1 MNQYVSDALL
11 TWTHHIKSVC
21 GNFETDFDGTRNL
34 FIGEVQCF
42 LLGDTEIAFIKNN
55 ANKIV
60 RKADEIDRVNN
71 RFCFLILQYS
81 GKMLLEYKNETL
93 SLNEGDIVLVDP
105 VETISMYPQGL
116 VSQISVHL
124 SREKLLKENIS
135 TEYFGKL
142 ITQNMSGFLLKNIL
156 KNMSAENIKLWY
168 ATEDGNAF
176 EDALIALIKPT
187 INYKNINSSNK
198 LMENA
203 ERYIIE
209 NLAKPDLTPKLI
221 AEHIGVSLRH
231 LYRLFLQENLSINK
245 YIQLKRLEKVK
256 ADLLDKRNKQSSIT
270 QVALKWGFWDGAH
283 FSKIFKKTY
292 GISPVLADANID
304 EILPTLLQ
312 ATFVHQ
318 GQVCASPERFFVH
331 HTKHNELVEKLS
343 KALSSLKIGSA
354 MDEGS
359 MFGPLSNQPHFHKV
373 KHYLDMAK
381 ANNQIIAGGEALD
394 RSGYFVQPT
403 LISFKNTDDP
413 LFSEETFGPVVGVM
427 PFETDEELIQLMNQ
441 SRFGLTASIWTN
453 DLSKA
458 LRLIPKIEAGTLW
471 VNMHTFLDPSVP
483 FGGVKASGIGREFS
497 DAFIEDYTELKSVMI
512 RY

>member
-1 MNQYVSDALL
+1 MS
-11 TWTHHIKSVC
+11 
-21 GNFETDFDGTRNL
+21 
-34 FIGEVQCF
+34 EVQ
-42 LLGDTEIAFIKNN
+42 
-55 ANKIV
+55 
-60 RKADEIDRVNN
+60 
-71 RFCFLILQYS
+71 ILQS
-81 GKMLLEYKNETL
+81 VQQFMARQHGHFIDGKLVAAELLDKV
-93 SLNEGDIVLVDP
+93 DIVNPSTEQV
-105 VETISMYPQGL
+105 VA
-116 VSQISVHL
+116 QISIGSQQDVASAVKSAKHAFQNAWAETTPYERGVKLNKLADLIEQYGEELAQLEAL
-124 SREKLLKENIS
+124 S
-135 TEYFGKL
+135 TGKL
-142 ITQNMSGFLLKNIL
+142 INISRHLEVAQSVIFLRYFAGWATKINGQTMQPSIPSMQGEKYTAFTLRQPVGVVAGIVPWNFSLMIGVWKIGSALTTGCTIVLKPSEFASLSLLRLAELAIEAGIPAGVINVVTGKGDTGQYLIESPLVKKVSFTGSIPTGIAIGKLAMS
-156 KNMSAENIKLWY
+156 S
-168 ATEDGNAF
+168 
-176 EDALIALIKPT
+176 
-187 INYKNINSSNK
+187 
-198 LMENA
+198 
-203 ERYIIE
+203 
-209 NLAKPDLTPKLI
+209 DLTR
-221 AEHIGVSLRH
+221 VSLE
-231 LYRLFLQENLSINK
+231 LGGKNAI
-245 YIQLKRLEKVK
+245 
-256 ADLLDKRNKQSSIT
+256 A
-270 QVALKWGFWDGAH
+270 
-283 FSKIFKKTY
+283 
-292 GISPVLADANID
+292 VLADANID

>member
-1 MNQYVSDALL
+1 MS
-11 TWTHHIKSVC
+11 
-21 GNFETDFDGTRNL
+21 
-34 FIGEVQCF
+34 EV
-42 LLGDTEIAFIKNN
+42 K
-55 ANKIV
+55 
-60 RKADEIDRVNN
+60 
-71 RFCFLILQYS
+71 ILQS
-81 GKMLLEYKNETL
+81 VQQFMARQHGHFIDGKLVVAELLDKV
-93 SLNEGDIVLVDP
+93 DIVNPSTEQV
-105 VETISMYPQGL
+105 VA
-116 VSQISVHL
+116 QISIGSQQDVESAVKSAEHAFQNAWAETTPYERGVKLNKLADLIEQHGEELAQLESL
-124 SREKLLKENIS
+124 S
-135 TEYFGKL
+135 TGKL
-142 ITQNMSGFLLKNIL
+142 INISRHLEVAQSVIFLRYFAGWATKINGQTMQPSIPSVQGEKYTAFTLRQPVGVVAGIVPWNFSLMIGVWKIGSALTTGCTIVLKPSEFASLSLLRLAELAIEAGIPAGVINVVTGKGDTGQYLIESPLVKKVSFTGSVSTGIAIGKLAMS
-156 KNMSAENIKLWY
+156 S
-168 ATEDGNAF
+168 
-176 EDALIALIKPT
+176 
-187 INYKNINSSNK
+187 
-198 LMENA
+198 
-203 ERYIIE
+203 
-209 NLAKPDLTPKLI
+209 DLTR
-221 AEHIGVSLRH
+221 VSLE
-231 LYRLFLQENLSINK
+231 LGGKNAI
-245 YIQLKRLEKVK
+245 
-256 ADLLDKRNKQSSIT
+256 A
-270 QVALKWGFWDGAH
+270 
-283 FSKIFKKTY
+283 
-292 GISPVLADANID
+292 VLADANID

-331 HTKHNELVEKLS
+331 RTKYDELVEKLY

-394 RSGYFVQPT
+394 QTGYFVQPT
-403 LISFKNTDDP
+403 LIFFKNTDDP

>member
-1 MNQYVSDALL
+1 MS
-11 TWTHHIKSVC
+11 
-21 GNFETDFDGTRNL
+21 
-34 FIGEVQCF
+34 EVQ
-42 LLGDTEIAFIKNN
+42 
-55 ANKIV
+55 
-60 RKADEIDRVNN
+60 
-71 RFCFLILQYS
+71 ILQS
-81 GKMLLEYKNETL
+81 VQQFIARQHGHFIDGKLVAAELLDKVDIVNPSTEQVVAQISIGSQQDVASAVKSAKHAFQNAWAETTPYERGVKLNKLADLIEQHGEELAQLETL
-93 SLNEGDIVLVDP
+93 S
-105 VETISMYPQGL
+105 T
-116 VSQISVHL
+116 
-124 SREKLLKENIS
+124 
-135 TEYFGKL
+135 GKL
-142 ITQNMSGFLLKNIL
+142 INISRHLEVAQSVIFLRYFAGWATKINGQTMQPSIPSMQGEKYTAFTLRQPVGVVAGIVPWNFSLMIGVWKIGSALTTGCTIVLKPSEFASLSLLRLAELAIEAGIPAGVINVVTGKGDTGQYLIESPLVKKVSFTGSVPTGIAIGKLAMS
-156 KNMSAENIKLWY
+156 S
-168 ATEDGNAF
+168 
-176 EDALIALIKPT
+176 
-187 INYKNINSSNK
+187 
-198 LMENA
+198 
-203 ERYIIE
+203 
-209 NLAKPDLTPKLI
+209 DLTR
-221 AEHIGVSLRH
+221 VSLE
-231 LYRLFLQENLSINK
+231 LGGKNAI
-245 YIQLKRLEKVK
+245 
-256 ADLLDKRNKQSSIT
+256 A
-270 QVALKWGFWDGAH
+270 
-283 FSKIFKKTY
+283 
-292 GISPVLADANID
+292 VLADANID

>member
-1 MNQYVSDALL
+1 MS
-11 TWTHHIKSVC
+11 
-21 GNFETDFDGTRNL
+21 
-34 FIGEVQCF
+34 EVQ
-42 LLGDTEIAFIKNN
+42 
-55 ANKIV
+55 
-60 RKADEIDRVNN
+60 
-71 RFCFLILQYS
+71 ILQS
-81 GKMLLEYKNETL
+81 VQQFMARQHGHFIDGKLVAAEHLDKV
-93 SLNEGDIVLVDP
+93 DIVNPSTEQV
-105 VETISMYPQGL
+105 VA
-116 VSQISVHL
+116 QISFGSQQDVESAVKSAEHAFQNAWAEMTPYERGVKLNKLADLIEQHGEELAQLESL
-124 SREKLLKENIS
+124 S
-135 TEYFGKL
+135 TGKL
-142 ITQNMSGFLLKNIL
+142 INISRHLEVAQSVIFLRYFAGWATKINGQTMQPSIPSMQGEKYTAFTLRQPIGVVAGIVPWNFSLMIGVWKIGSALTTGCTIVLKPSEFASLSLLRLAELAIEAGIPGGVINVVTGKGDTGQYLIESPLVKKVSFTGSVPTGIAIGKLAMS
-156 KNMSAENIKLWY
+156 S
-168 ATEDGNAF
+168 
-176 EDALIALIKPT
+176 
-187 INYKNINSSNK
+187 
-198 LMENA
+198 
-203 ERYIIE
+203 
-209 NLAKPDLTPKLI
+209 DLTR
-221 AEHIGVSLRH
+221 VSLE
-231 LYRLFLQENLSINK
+231 LGGKNAI
-245 YIQLKRLEKVK
+245 
-256 ADLLDKRNKQSSIT
+256 A
-270 QVALKWGFWDGAH
+270 
-283 FSKIFKKTY
+283 
-292 GISPVLADANID
+292 VLADANID

-331 HTKHNELVEKLS
+331 RTKYDELVEKLS
-343 KALSSLKIGSA
+343 KALSSFKIGSA

-381 ANNQIIAGGEALD
+381 ANNQIIAGGEALG

-427 PFETDEELIQLMNQ
+427 PFDTDEELIQLMNQ

-483 FGGVKASGIGREFS
+483 FGGVKASGVGREFS

>member
-1 MNQYVSDALL
+1 MS
-11 TWTHHIKSVC
+11 
-21 GNFETDFDGTRNL
+21 
-34 FIGEVQCF
+34 EVQ
-42 LLGDTEIAFIKNN
+42 
-55 ANKIV
+55 
-60 RKADEIDRVNN
+60 
-71 RFCFLILQYS
+71 ILQNVQQFMARQHGHFID
-81 GKMLLEYKNETL
+81 GKLVAAEHLDKVDIVNPSTEQVVAQISIGSQQDVASAVKSAKHAFQNAWAETTPYERGVKLNKLADLIEQHGEELAQLETL
-93 SLNEGDIVLVDP
+93 S
-105 VETISMYPQGL
+105 T
-116 VSQISVHL
+116 
-124 SREKLLKENIS
+124 
-135 TEYFGKL
+135 GKL
-142 ITQNMSGFLLKNIL
+142 INISRHLEVAQSVIFLRYFAGWATKINGQTMQPSIPSMQGEKYTAFTLRQPVGVVAGIVPWNFSLMIGVWKIGSALTTGCTIVLKPSEFASLSLLRLAELAIEAGIPAGVINVVTGKGDTGQYLIESPLVKKVSFTGSVPTGIAIGKLAMS
-156 KNMSAENIKLWY
+156 S
-168 ATEDGNAF
+168 
-176 EDALIALIKPT
+176 
-187 INYKNINSSNK
+187 
-198 LMENA
+198 
-203 ERYIIE
+203 
-209 NLAKPDLTPKLI
+209 DLTR
-221 AEHIGVSLRH
+221 VSLE
-231 LYRLFLQENLSINK
+231 LGGKNAI
-245 YIQLKRLEKVK
+245 
-256 ADLLDKRNKQSSIT
+256 A
-270 QVALKWGFWDGAH
+270 
-283 FSKIFKKTY
+283 
-292 GISPVLADANID
+292 VLADANID

-318 GQVCASPERFFVH
+318 GQVCASLERFFVH

>member
-1 MNQYVSDALL
+1 MS
-11 TWTHHIKSVC
+11 
-21 GNFETDFDGTRNL
+21 
-34 FIGEVQCF
+34 EVQ
-42 LLGDTEIAFIKNN
+42 
-55 ANKIV
+55 
-60 RKADEIDRVNN
+60 
-71 RFCFLILQYS
+71 ILQS
-81 GKMLLEYKNETL
+81 VQQFMARQHGHFIDGKLVAAEHLDKV
-93 SLNEGDIVLVDP
+93 DIVNPSTEQV
-105 VETISMYPQGL
+105 VA
-116 VSQISVHL
+116 QISIGSQQDVESAVKSAEHAFQNAWAETTPYERGVKLNKLADLIEQHGEELAQLESL
-124 SREKLLKENIS
+124 S
-135 TEYFGKL
+135 TGKL
-142 ITQNMSGFLLKNIL
+142 INISRHLEVAQSVIFLRYFAGWATKINGQTMQPSIPSMQGEKYTAFTLRQPIGVVAGIVPWNFSLMIGVWKIGSALTTGCTIVLKPSEFASLSLLRLAEIAIKAGIPAGVINVVTGKGDTGQYLIESPLVKKVSFTGSVPTGIAIGKLAMS
-156 KNMSAENIKLWY
+156 S
-168 ATEDGNAF
+168 
-176 EDALIALIKPT
+176 
-187 INYKNINSSNK
+187 
-198 LMENA
+198 
-203 ERYIIE
+203 
-209 NLAKPDLTPKLI
+209 DLTR
-221 AEHIGVSLRH
+221 VSLE
-231 LYRLFLQENLSINK
+231 LGGKNAI
-245 YIQLKRLEKVK
+245 
-256 ADLLDKRNKQSSIT
+256 A
-270 QVALKWGFWDGAH
+270 
-283 FSKIFKKTY
+283 
-292 GISPVLADANID
+292 VLADANID

-403 LISFKNTDDP
+403 LISFKNTNDP

>member
-1 MNQYVSDALL
+1 MS
-11 TWTHHIKSVC
+11 
-21 GNFETDFDGTRNL
+21 
-34 FIGEVQCF
+34 EVQILESVQQF
-42 LLGDTEIAFIKNN
+42 MARQHGHFIDGKLVAAELLDKVDIVNPSTEEVVAQISIGSQQDVDSAVKSAEHAFQN
-55 ANKIV
+55 AWAETTPYERGVKLNKL
-60 RKADEIDRVNN
+60 AD
-71 RFCFLILQYS
+71 LIEQY
-81 GKMLLEYKNETL
+81 GEELAQLETL
-93 SLNEGDIVLVDP
+93 S
-105 VETISMYPQGL
+105 T
-116 VSQISVHL
+116 
-124 SREKLLKENIS
+124 
-135 TEYFGKL
+135 GKL
-142 ITQNMSGFLLKNIL
+142 INISRHLEVAQSVIFLRYFAGWATKINGQTMQPSIPSMQGEKYTAFTLRQPIGVVAGIVPWNFSLMIGVWKIGSALTTGCTIVLKPSEFASLSLLRLAELAIEAGIPVGVINVVTDKGETGQYLIESPLVKKVSFTGSVPTGIAIGKLAMS
-156 KNMSAENIKLWY
+156 S
-168 ATEDGNAF
+168 
-176 EDALIALIKPT
+176 
-187 INYKNINSSNK
+187 
-198 LMENA
+198 
-203 ERYIIE
+203 
-209 NLAKPDLTPKLI
+209 DLTR
-221 AEHIGVSLRH
+221 VSLE
-231 LYRLFLQENLSINK
+231 LGGKNAI
-245 YIQLKRLEKVK
+245 
-256 ADLLDKRNKQSSIT
+256 A
-270 QVALKWGFWDGAH
+270 
-283 FSKIFKKTY
+283 
-292 GISPVLADANID
+292 VLADANID

-331 HTKHNELVEKLS
+331 RAKYDELVEKLS
-343 KALSSLKIGSA
+343 KALSSFKIGSA

-381 ANNQIIAGGEALD
+381 AKNQIIAGGETLD

-413 LFSEETFGPVVGVM
+413 LFSEETFGPVVGIM
-427 PFETDEELIQLMNQ
+427 PFETDEELVQLMNQ

>member
-1 MNQYVSDALL
+1 MS
-11 TWTHHIKSVC
+11 
-21 GNFETDFDGTRNL
+21 
-34 FIGEVQCF
+34 EV
-42 LLGDTEIAFIKNN
+42 K
-55 ANKIV
+55 
-60 RKADEIDRVNN
+60 
-71 RFCFLILQYS
+71 ILQS
-81 GKMLLEYKNETL
+81 VQQFMARQHGHFIDGKLVVAELLDKVDIVNPSTEQVVAQISIGSQQDVESAVKSAEHAFQNAWAETTPYERGVKLNKLADLIEQHGEELAQLETL
-93 SLNEGDIVLVDP
+93 S
-105 VETISMYPQGL
+105 T
-116 VSQISVHL
+116 
-124 SREKLLKENIS
+124 
-135 TEYFGKL
+135 GKL
-142 ITQNMSGFLLKNIL
+142 INISRHLEVAQSVIFLRYFAGWATKINGQTMQPSIPSMQGEKYTAFTLRQPVGVVAGIVPWNFSLMIGVWKIGSALTTGCTIVLKPSEFASLSLLRLAELAIEAGIPAGVINVVTGKGDTGQYLIESPLVKKVSFTGSVPTGIAIGKLAMS
-156 KNMSAENIKLWY
+156 S
-168 ATEDGNAF
+168 
-176 EDALIALIKPT
+176 
-187 INYKNINSSNK
+187 
-198 LMENA
+198 
-203 ERYIIE
+203 
-209 NLAKPDLTPKLI
+209 DLTR
-221 AEHIGVSLRH
+221 VSLE
-231 LYRLFLQENLSINK
+231 LGGKNAI
-245 YIQLKRLEKVK
+245 
-256 ADLLDKRNKQSSIT
+256 A
-270 QVALKWGFWDGAH
+270 
-283 FSKIFKKTY
+283 
-292 GISPVLADANID
+292 VLADANID

-331 HTKHNELVEKLS
+331 RTKYDELVEKLS

-394 RSGYFVQPT
+394 QTGYFVQPT
-403 LISFKNTDDP
+403 LIFFKNTDDP

>member
-1 MNQYVSDALL
+1 MS
-11 TWTHHIKSVC
+11 
-21 GNFETDFDGTRNL
+21 
-34 FIGEVQCF
+34 EVQ
-42 LLGDTEIAFIKNN
+42 
-55 ANKIV
+55 
-60 RKADEIDRVNN
+60 
-71 RFCFLILQYS
+71 ILQS
-81 GKMLLEYKNETL
+81 VQHFMARQHGHFIDGKLVAAELLDKVDIVNPSTEQVVAQISIGSQQDVASAVKSAEHAFQNAWAETTPYERGVKLNKLADLIEQHGEELAQLETL
-93 SLNEGDIVLVDP
+93 S
-105 VETISMYPQGL
+105 T
-116 VSQISVHL
+116 
-124 SREKLLKENIS
+124 
-135 TEYFGKL
+135 GKL
-142 ITQNMSGFLLKNIL
+142 INISRHLEVAQSVIFLRYFAGWATKINGQTMQPSIPSMQGEKYTAFTLRQPVGVVAGIVPWNFSLMIGVWKIGSALTTGCTIVLKPSEFASLSLLRLAELAIEAGIPAGVINVVTGKGDTGQYLIESPLVKKVSFTGSVPTGIAIGKLAMS
-156 KNMSAENIKLWY
+156 S
-168 ATEDGNAF
+168 
-176 EDALIALIKPT
+176 
-187 INYKNINSSNK
+187 
-198 LMENA
+198 
-203 ERYIIE
+203 
-209 NLAKPDLTPKLI
+209 DLTR
-221 AEHIGVSLRH
+221 VSLE
-231 LYRLFLQENLSINK
+231 LGGKNAI
-245 YIQLKRLEKVK
+245 
-256 ADLLDKRNKQSSIT
+256 A
-270 QVALKWGFWDGAH
+270 
-283 FSKIFKKTY
+283 
-292 GISPVLADANID
+292 VLADANID

-403 LISFKNTDDP
+403 LISFKNTNDP

>member
-1 MNQYVSDALL
+1 MS
-11 TWTHHIKSVC
+11 
-21 GNFETDFDGTRNL
+21 
-34 FIGEVQCF
+34 EVQ
-42 LLGDTEIAFIKNN
+42 
-55 ANKIV
+55 
-60 RKADEIDRVNN
+60 
-71 RFCFLILQYS
+71 ILQS
-81 GKMLLEYKNETL
+81 VQQFMARQHGHFINGKLVAAELLDKV
-93 SLNEGDIVLVDP
+93 DIVNPSTEQV
-105 VETISMYPQGL
+105 VA
-116 VSQISVHL
+116 QISVGSQHDVENAVKSAEHAFQNAWAETTPYERGVKLNKLADLIEQYGEELAQLESL
-124 SREKLLKENIS
+124 S
-135 TEYFGKL
+135 TGKL
-142 ITQNMSGFLLKNIL
+142 INISRHLEVAQSVIFLRYFAGWATKINGQTMQPSIPSMQGEKYTAFTLRQPIGVVAGIVPWNFSLMIGVWKIGSALTTGCTIVLKPSEFASLSLLRLAELAIEAGIPAGVINVVTGKGDTGQYLIESPLVKKVSFTGSVPTGIAIGKLAMS
-156 KNMSAENIKLWY
+156 S
-168 ATEDGNAF
+168 
-176 EDALIALIKPT
+176 
-187 INYKNINSSNK
+187 
-198 LMENA
+198 
-203 ERYIIE
+203 
-209 NLAKPDLTPKLI
+209 DLTR
-221 AEHIGVSLRH
+221 VSLE
-231 LYRLFLQENLSINK
+231 LGGKNAI
-245 YIQLKRLEKVK
+245 
-256 ADLLDKRNKQSSIT
+256 A
-270 QVALKWGFWDGAH
+270 
-283 FSKIFKKTY
+283 
-292 GISPVLADANID
+292 VLADANID

-331 HTKHNELVEKLS
+331 RAKYDELVDKLS
-343 KALSSLKIGSA
+343 KALSSFKIGSA

-381 ANNQIIAGGEALD
+381 AKNQIIAGGETLD
-394 RSGYFVQPT
+394 QTGYFVQPT

-427 PFETDEELIQLMNQ
+427 PFDTDEELIQLMNQ

>member
-1 MNQYVSDALL
+1 MS
-11 TWTHHIKSVC
+11 
-21 GNFETDFDGTRNL
+21 
-34 FIGEVQCF
+34 EVQILESVQQF
-42 LLGDTEIAFIKNN
+42 MARQHGHFIDGKLVAAELLDKVDIVNPSTEEVVAQISIGSQQDVDSAVKSAEHAFQN
-55 ANKIV
+55 AWAETTPYERGVKLNKL
-60 RKADEIDRVNN
+60 AD
-71 RFCFLILQYS
+71 LIEQY
-81 GKMLLEYKNETL
+81 GEELAQLETL
-93 SLNEGDIVLVDP
+93 S
-105 VETISMYPQGL
+105 T
-116 VSQISVHL
+116 
-124 SREKLLKENIS
+124 
-135 TEYFGKL
+135 GKL
-142 ITQNMSGFLLKNIL
+142 INISRHLEVAQSVIFLRYFAGWATKINGQTMQPSIPSMQGEKYTAFTLRQPIGVVAGIVPWNFSLMIGVWKIGSALTTGCTIVLKPSEFASLSLLRLAELAIEAGIPVGVINVVTGEGETGQYLIESPLVKKVSFTGSVPTGIAIGKLAMS
-156 KNMSAENIKLWY
+156 S
-168 ATEDGNAF
+168 
-176 EDALIALIKPT
+176 
-187 INYKNINSSNK
+187 
-198 LMENA
+198 
-203 ERYIIE
+203 
-209 NLAKPDLTPKLI
+209 DLTR
-221 AEHIGVSLRH
+221 VSLE
-231 LYRLFLQENLSINK
+231 LGGKNAI
-245 YIQLKRLEKVK
+245 
-256 ADLLDKRNKQSSIT
+256 A
-270 QVALKWGFWDGAH
+270 
-283 FSKIFKKTY
+283 
-292 GISPVLADANID
+292 VLADANID

-331 HTKHNELVEKLS
+331 RAKYDELVEKLS
-343 KALSSLKIGSA
+343 KALSSFKIGSA

-381 ANNQIIAGGEALD
+381 AKNQIIAGGETLD

-413 LFSEETFGPVVGVM
+413 LFSEETFGPVVGIM
-427 PFETDEELIQLMNQ
+427 PFETDEELVQLMNQ

>member
-1 MNQYVSDALL
+1 MS
-11 TWTHHIKSVC
+11 
-21 GNFETDFDGTRNL
+21 
-34 FIGEVQCF
+34 EVQ
-42 LLGDTEIAFIKNN
+42 
-55 ANKIV
+55 
-60 RKADEIDRVNN
+60 
-71 RFCFLILQYS
+71 ILQS
-81 GKMLLEYKNETL
+81 VQQFMARQHGHFIDGKLVAAEHLDKV
-93 SLNEGDIVLVDP
+93 DIVNPSTEQV
-105 VETISMYPQGL
+105 VA
-116 VSQISVHL
+116 QISIGSQQDVESAVKSAEHAFQNAWAETTPYERGVKLNKLADLIEQHGEELAQLESL
-124 SREKLLKENIS
+124 S
-135 TEYFGKL
+135 TGKL
-142 ITQNMSGFLLKNIL
+142 INISRHLEVAQSVIFLRYFAGWATKINGQTMQPSIPSMQGEKYTAFTLRQPIGVVAGIVPWNFSLMIGVWKIGSALTTGCTIVLKPSEFASLSLLRLAELAIKAGIPAGVINVVTGKGDTGQYLIESPLVKKVSFTGSVPTGIAIGKLAMS
-156 KNMSAENIKLWY
+156 S
-168 ATEDGNAF
+168 
-176 EDALIALIKPT
+176 
-187 INYKNINSSNK
+187 
-198 LMENA
+198 
-203 ERYIIE
+203 
-209 NLAKPDLTPKLI
+209 DLTR
-221 AEHIGVSLRH
+221 VSLE
-231 LYRLFLQENLSINK
+231 LGGKNAI
-245 YIQLKRLEKVK
+245 
-256 ADLLDKRNKQSSIT
+256 A
-270 QVALKWGFWDGAH
+270 
-283 FSKIFKKTY
+283 
-292 GISPVLADANID
+292 VLADANID

-403 LISFKNTDDP
+403 LISFKNTNDP

-427 PFETDEELIQLMNQ
+427 PFETDEELIQLINQ

>member
-1 MNQYVSDALL
+1 MS
-11 TWTHHIKSVC
+11 
-21 GNFETDFDGTRNL
+21 
-34 FIGEVQCF
+34 EVQ
-42 LLGDTEIAFIKNN
+42 
-55 ANKIV
+55 
-60 RKADEIDRVNN
+60 
-71 RFCFLILQYS
+71 ILQS
-81 GKMLLEYKNETL
+81 VQQFMARQHGHFIDGKLVAAEHLDKVDIVNPSTEQVVAQISIGSQQDVASAVKSAKHAFQNAWAETTPYERGVKLNKLADLIEQHGEELAQLETL
-93 SLNEGDIVLVDP
+93 S
-105 VETISMYPQGL
+105 T
-116 VSQISVHL
+116 
-124 SREKLLKENIS
+124 
-135 TEYFGKL
+135 GKL
-142 ITQNMSGFLLKNIL
+142 INISRHLEVAQSVIFLRYFAGWATKINGQTMQPSIPSMQGEKYTAFTLRQPVGVVAGIVPWNFSLMIGVWKIGSALTTGCTIVLKPSEFASLSLLRLAELAIEAGIPAGVINVVTGKGDTGQYLIESPLVKKVSFTGSVPTGIAIGKLAMS
-156 KNMSAENIKLWY
+156 S
-168 ATEDGNAF
+168 
-176 EDALIALIKPT
+176 
-187 INYKNINSSNK
+187 
-198 LMENA
+198 
-203 ERYIIE
+203 
-209 NLAKPDLTPKLI
+209 DLTR
-221 AEHIGVSLRH
+221 VSLE
-231 LYRLFLQENLSINK
+231 LGGKNAI
-245 YIQLKRLEKVK
+245 
-256 ADLLDKRNKQSSIT
+256 A
-270 QVALKWGFWDGAH
+270 
-283 FSKIFKKTY
+283 
-292 GISPVLADANID
+292 VLADANID

>member
-1 MNQYVSDALL
+1 MS
-11 TWTHHIKSVC
+11 
-21 GNFETDFDGTRNL
+21 
-34 FIGEVQCF
+34 EVQ
-42 LLGDTEIAFIKNN
+42 
-55 ANKIV
+55 
-60 RKADEIDRVNN
+60 
-71 RFCFLILQYS
+71 ILQNVQQFMARQHGHFID
-81 GKMLLEYKNETL
+81 GKLVAAELLDKVDIVNPSTEQVVAQISIGSQQDVESAVKSAEHAFQNAWAETTPYERGVKLNKLADLIEQHGEELAQLETL
-93 SLNEGDIVLVDP
+93 S
-105 VETISMYPQGL
+105 T
-116 VSQISVHL
+116 
-124 SREKLLKENIS
+124 
-135 TEYFGKL
+135 GKL
-142 ITQNMSGFLLKNIL
+142 INISRHLEVAQSVIFLRYFAGWATKINGQTMQPSIPSMQGEKYTAFTLRQPIGVVAGIVPWNFSLMIGVWKIGSALTTGCTIVLKPSELASLSLLRLAELAIEAGIPAGVINVVTGKGDTGQYLIESPLVKKVSFTGSVPTGIAIGKLAMS
-156 KNMSAENIKLWY
+156 S
-168 ATEDGNAF
+168 
-176 EDALIALIKPT
+176 
-187 INYKNINSSNK
+187 
-198 LMENA
+198 
-203 ERYIIE
+203 
-209 NLAKPDLTPKLI
+209 DLTR
-221 AEHIGVSLRH
+221 VSLE
-231 LYRLFLQENLSINK
+231 LGGKNAI
-245 YIQLKRLEKVK
+245 
-256 ADLLDKRNKQSSIT
+256 A
-270 QVALKWGFWDGAH
+270 
-283 FSKIFKKTY
+283 
-292 GISPVLADANID
+292 VLADANID

-331 HTKHNELVEKLS
+331 HTKHDELVEKLS
-343 KALSSLKIGSA
+343 KALSSFKIGSA

-458 LRLIPKIEAGTLW
+458 FRLIPKIEAGTLW

>member
-1 MNQYVSDALL
+1 MS
-11 TWTHHIKSVC
+11 
-21 GNFETDFDGTRNL
+21 
-34 FIGEVQCF
+34 EVQ
-42 LLGDTEIAFIKNN
+42 
-55 ANKIV
+55 
-60 RKADEIDRVNN
+60 
-71 RFCFLILQYS
+71 ILQS
-81 GKMLLEYKNETL
+81 VQQFMARQHGHFIDGKLVAAEHLDKV
-93 SLNEGDIVLVDP
+93 DIVNPSTEQV
-105 VETISMYPQGL
+105 VA
-116 VSQISVHL
+116 QISIGSQQDVESAVKSAEHAFQNAWAETTPYERGIKLNKLADLIEQYGEELAQLESL
-124 SREKLLKENIS
+124 S
-135 TEYFGKL
+135 TGKL
-142 ITQNMSGFLLKNIL
+142 INISRHLEVAQSVIFLRYFAGWATKINGQTMQPSIPSMQGEKYTAFTLRQPVGVVAGIVPWNFSLMIGVWKIGSALTTGCTIVLKPSEFASLSLLRLAELAIEAGIPGGVINVVTGKGDTGQYLIESPLVKKVSFTGSVPTGIAIGKLAMS
-156 KNMSAENIKLWY
+156 S
-168 ATEDGNAF
+168 
-176 EDALIALIKPT
+176 
-187 INYKNINSSNK
+187 
-198 LMENA
+198 
-203 ERYIIE
+203 
-209 NLAKPDLTPKLI
+209 DLTR
-221 AEHIGVSLRH
+221 VSLE
-231 LYRLFLQENLSINK
+231 LGGKNAI
-245 YIQLKRLEKVK
+245 
-256 ADLLDKRNKQSSIT
+256 A
-270 QVALKWGFWDGAH
+270 
-283 FSKIFKKTY
+283 
-292 GISPVLADANID
+292 VLADANID

-331 HTKHNELVEKLS
+331 RTKYDELVEKLS
-343 KALSSLKIGSA
+343 KALSSFKIGSA

-373 KHYLDMAK
+373 KHYLEMAK

-413 LFSEETFGPVVGVM
+413 LFSEETFGPVVGIM
-427 PFETDEELIQLMNQ
+427 PFDTDEELIQLMNQ

>member
-1 MNQYVSDALL
+1 MS
-11 TWTHHIKSVC
+11 
-21 GNFETDFDGTRNL
+21 
-34 FIGEVQCF
+34 EVQ
-42 LLGDTEIAFIKNN
+42 
-55 ANKIV
+55 
-60 RKADEIDRVNN
+60 
-71 RFCFLILQYS
+71 ILQRVQQFMARQHGHFID
-81 GKMLLEYKNETL
+81 GKLVAAEHLDKV
-93 SLNEGDIVLVDP
+93 DIVNPSTEQV
-105 VETISMYPQGL
+105 VA
-116 VSQISVHL
+116 QISIGSQQDVESAVKSAEHAFQNAWAETTPYERGVKLNKLADLIEQHGEELAQLESL
-124 SREKLLKENIS
+124 S
-135 TEYFGKL
+135 TGKL
-142 ITQNMSGFLLKNIL
+142 INISRHLEVAQSVIFLRYFAGWATKINGQTMQPSIPSMQGEKYTAFTLRQPIGVVAGIVPWNFSLMIGVWKIGSALTTGCTIVLKPSEFASLSLLRLAELAIKAGIPAGVINVVTGKGDTGQYLIESPLVKKVSFTGSVPTGIAIGKLAMS
-156 KNMSAENIKLWY
+156 S
-168 ATEDGNAF
+168 
-176 EDALIALIKPT
+176 
-187 INYKNINSSNK
+187 
-198 LMENA
+198 
-203 ERYIIE
+203 
-209 NLAKPDLTPKLI
+209 DLTR
-221 AEHIGVSLRH
+221 VSLE
-231 LYRLFLQENLSINK
+231 LGGKNAI
-245 YIQLKRLEKVK
+245 
-256 ADLLDKRNKQSSIT
+256 A
-270 QVALKWGFWDGAH
+270 
-283 FSKIFKKTY
+283 
-292 GISPVLADANID
+292 VLADANID

-403 LISFKNTDDP
+403 LISFKNTNDP

>member
-1 MNQYVSDALL
+1 MS
-11 TWTHHIKSVC
+11 
-21 GNFETDFDGTRNL
+21 
-34 FIGEVQCF
+34 EVQ
-42 LLGDTEIAFIKNN
+42 
-55 ANKIV
+55 
-60 RKADEIDRVNN
+60 
-71 RFCFLILQYS
+71 ILQS
-81 GKMLLEYKNETL
+81 VQQFMARQHGHFIDGKLVTAEHLNKVDIVNPSTEQVVAQISIGSQQDVASAVKSAEHAFQNAWAETTPYERGVKLNKLADLIEQHGEELAQLETL
-93 SLNEGDIVLVDP
+93 S
-105 VETISMYPQGL
+105 T
-116 VSQISVHL
+116 
-124 SREKLLKENIS
+124 
-135 TEYFGKL
+135 GKL
-142 ITQNMSGFLLKNIL
+142 INISRHLEVAQSVIFLKYFAGWATKINGQTMQPSIPSMQGEKYTAFTLRQPVGVVAGIVPWNFSLMIGVWKIGSALTTGCTIVLKPSEFASLSLLRLAELAIEAGIPAGVINVVTGKGDTGQYLIESPLVKKVSFTGSVPTGIAIGKLAMS
-156 KNMSAENIKLWY
+156 S
-168 ATEDGNAF
+168 
-176 EDALIALIKPT
+176 
-187 INYKNINSSNK
+187 
-198 LMENA
+198 
-203 ERYIIE
+203 
-209 NLAKPDLTPKLI
+209 DLTR
-221 AEHIGVSLRH
+221 VSLE
-231 LYRLFLQENLSINK
+231 LGGKNAI
-245 YIQLKRLEKVK
+245 
-256 ADLLDKRNKQSSIT
+256 A
-270 QVALKWGFWDGAH
+270 
-283 FSKIFKKTY
+283 
-292 GISPVLADANID
+292 VLADANID

-381 ANNQIIAGGEALD
+381 ANNQIITGGEALD

>member
-1 MNQYVSDALL
+1 MS
-11 TWTHHIKSVC
+11 
-21 GNFETDFDGTRNL
+21 
-34 FIGEVQCF
+34 EVQ
-42 LLGDTEIAFIKNN
+42 
-55 ANKIV
+55 
-60 RKADEIDRVNN
+60 
-71 RFCFLILQYS
+71 ILQS
-81 GKMLLEYKNETL
+81 VQQFMTRQHGHFIDGKLVAAELLDKVDIVNPSTEQVVAQISIGSQQDVASAVKSAEHAFQNAWAETTPYERGVKLNKLADLIEQHGEELAQLETL
-93 SLNEGDIVLVDP
+93 S
-105 VETISMYPQGL
+105 T
-116 VSQISVHL
+116 
-124 SREKLLKENIS
+124 
-135 TEYFGKL
+135 GKL
-142 ITQNMSGFLLKNIL
+142 INISRHLEVAQSVIFLRYFAGWATKINGQTTQPSIPSMQGEKYTAFTLRQPVGVVAGIVPWNFSLMIGVWKIGSALTTGCTIVLKPSEFASLSLLRLAELAIEAGIPAGVINVVTGKGDTGQYLIESPLVKKVSFTGSVPTGIAIGKLAMS
-156 KNMSAENIKLWY
+156 S
-168 ATEDGNAF
+168 
-176 EDALIALIKPT
+176 
-187 INYKNINSSNK
+187 
-198 LMENA
+198 
-203 ERYIIE
+203 
-209 NLAKPDLTPKLI
+209 DLTR
-221 AEHIGVSLRH
+221 VSLE
-231 LYRLFLQENLSINK
+231 LGGKNAI
-245 YIQLKRLEKVK
+245 
-256 ADLLDKRNKQSSIT
+256 A
-270 QVALKWGFWDGAH
+270 
-283 FSKIFKKTY
+283 
-292 GISPVLADANID
+292 VLADANID

-413 LFSEETFGPVVGVM
+413 LFLEETFGPVVGVM

-458 LRLIPKIEAGTLW
+458 FRLIPKIEAGTLW